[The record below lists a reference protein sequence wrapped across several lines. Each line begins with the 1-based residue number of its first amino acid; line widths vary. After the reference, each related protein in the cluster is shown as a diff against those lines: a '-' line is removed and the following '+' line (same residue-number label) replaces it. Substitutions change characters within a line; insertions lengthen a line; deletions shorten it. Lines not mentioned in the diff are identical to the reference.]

1 MRARAHTALS
11 LLLLSA
17 CASYQGA
24 RPIEAVPQ
32 QPELRD
38 RYELWSQG
46 TGHQLHSL
54 RLTPDS
60 VSGVPWW
67 NDPQCDSCRVAFA
80 RPAIDSVRSPEFDKD
95 RTTALAGGVLLPIA
109 FFPPLMFFVWWALH
123 GFGSID

>member
-1 MRARAHTALS
+1 MRSRPFFSLAL
-11 LLLLSA
+11 LCLAA
-17 CASYQGA
+17 CSSYQGS

-32 QPELRD
+32 QPEPRD
-38 RYELWSQG
+38 RYEIWSQG

-80 RPAIDSVRSPEFDKD
+80 RSAVDSVRSPEFDTA

-109 FFPPLMFFVWWALH
+109 LFPPLTFLVWWLLH
-123 GFGSID
+123 GGGGFD